1 LKESENGIDGRHCPR
16 ARVYDDVCH
25 PDREQSADG
34 PRSYGAG
41 VPLSVVA
48 DMALRK
54 LDKTEWKGLF
64 DHLSTTLMGKRA
76 EIETASLDW
85 GDQIEAE
92 WLPFLGI
99 TYDPKDD
106 LIEILLESTKQENL
120 DHLISHPR
128 EVYVDA
134 GGSGLRSMA
143 IIDGDGTMQIVNLR
157 DPLMLPPPAQQES
170 RRPDAR

>member
-1 LKESENGIDGRHCPR
+1 MAGRIDGRHGLR
-16 ARVYDDVCH
+16 ARSHDDVRH
-25 PDREQSADG
+25 PKREQSADG
-34 PRSYGAG
+34 PRCYCAN
-41 VPLSVVA
+41 VPSLNVVA
-48 DMALRK
+48 GMALRK

-76 EIETASLDW
+76 EIEVASLDW

-106 LIEILLESTKQENL
+106 LIEILLESGKQENI

-128 EVYVDA
+128 EVYVDV
-134 GGSGLRSMA
+134 GSTGFRSMA
-143 IIDGDGTMQIVNLR
+143 ILDGEGVLQLISLR
-157 DPLMLPPPAQQES
+157 DPLMLPPPAQQEG